1 VFDVLEL
8 KDIQPFKEEWIAVL
22 DARHTQWV
30 KALNEGSKPSEEFVA
45 EIIAAMVALRN
56 DLFPVA
62 TSDTKQA

>member
-1 VFDVLEL
+1 VLE
-8 KDIQPFKEEWIAVL
+8 
-22 DARHTQWV
+22 ARHTQWV